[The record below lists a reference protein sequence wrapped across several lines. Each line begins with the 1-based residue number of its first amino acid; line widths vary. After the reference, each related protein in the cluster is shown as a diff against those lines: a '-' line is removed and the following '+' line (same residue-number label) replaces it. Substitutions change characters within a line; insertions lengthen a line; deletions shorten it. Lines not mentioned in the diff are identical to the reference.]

1 MCLDKGVTKM
11 ASKTSSKKNKVGI
24 TLNDATLEI
33 LNKESQ
39 KLGLSKSAYI
49 SMIINQEG
57 GKSDNFA

>member
-1 MCLDKGVTKM
+1 M

-49 SMIINQEG
+49 SMIINNQEG
-57 GKSDNFA
+57 GKSVNFA